1 LKGAIEGIR
10 PLGKTPISYSLRQ
23 ALEDFG
29 DRSGDIILIS
39 DGIETCDEDPC
50 ALVREWR
57 ARDIGISVHV
67 VGLGLEEK
75 AKGAMRC
82 IAEAAGTEY
91 QDADSGATL
100 AAGLSKIQEQ
110 TTAASLFLV
119 GTDSAGERLRIRGT
133 IEDAEA
139 ETTAVSSERRNVVAS
154 GEYTL
159 TVGVETRNGNL
170 YRPVSRRITVAPA
183 GRTTVEVEVARPP
196 SVRARFLEEGQE
208 QTGALVHVSQDD
220 REVFTFRHIDEVFV
234 DEGTY
239 EFRSTPNAEN
249 ELSVTAAIATGERK
263 EVVFEMVKTVHVY
276 VTMAASGS
284 GIVFRQNYELLQG
297 GGKRYRVHQTNGAR
311 VLPGTYDLRLPDRL
325 TPYVRLLGG

>member
-1 LKGAIEGIR
+1 MRKSGSETLLA
-10 PLGKTPISYSLRQ
+10 
-23 ALEDFG
+23 AL
-29 DRSGDIILIS
+29 
-39 DGIETCDEDPC
+39 CC
-50 ALVREWR
+50 AALFLLPT
-57 ARDIGISVHV
+57 V
-67 VGLGLEEK
+67 VTGS
-75 AKGAMRC
+75 
-82 IAEAAGTEY
+82 EAAP
-91 QDADSGATL
+91 

-196 SVRARFLEEGQE
+196 SVRVRFLEEGQE

-284 GIVFRQNYELLQG
+284 GIVFHQNYEFLQG